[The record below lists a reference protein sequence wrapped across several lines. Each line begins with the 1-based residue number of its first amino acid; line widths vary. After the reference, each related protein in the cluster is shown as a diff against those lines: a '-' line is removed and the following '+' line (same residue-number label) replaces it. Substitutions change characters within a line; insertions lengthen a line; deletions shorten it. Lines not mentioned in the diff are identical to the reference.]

1 MQSAAYDLSRFE
13 ARASKPKKVTEQ
25 KTEQYKVVKGGKKQG
40 IFSKVSPVTAVLLAI
55 VTVSVCAFMLYTKA
69 KIDETAKA
77 ITKTNNEITQLMSEQ
92 VRLDSELN
100 AIMSR
105 GNIEQKALALGMY
118 EADKLQVEC
127 VEVNQGDRIEILAD
141 NRGIFEKISD
151 FFINLF

>member
-1 MQSAAYDLSRFE
+1 MQSMAYDLSRFE
-13 ARASKPKKVTEQ
+13 AKATKTKAVEQ
-25 KTEQYKVVKGGKKQG
+25 KANDLKVVKGKGKKNR
-40 IFSKVSPVTAVLLAI
+40 FASKISPVTAVILAVI
-55 VTVSVCAFMLYTKA
+55 TVSVCAYMLYTRA
-69 KIDETAKA
+69 KIAETTRA
-77 ITKTNNEITQLMSEQ
+77 ITRTNNEITQLMSEQ

-141 NRGIFEKISD
+141 NRNIFEKIGD

>member
-1 MQSAAYDLSRFE
+1 MQSMAYDLSRFE
-13 ARASKPKKVTEQ
+13 ARANKPKATEQ
-25 KTEQYKVVKGGKKQG
+25 KAKELKVVKGKGKK
-40 IFSKVSPVTAVLLAI
+40 SKLASSISPVTAVVLAV

-69 KIDETAKA
+69 KIDEAAKA
-77 ITKTNNEITQLMSEQ
+77 ITRTNNEITQLMSEQ

-141 NRGIFEKISD
+141 NRNIFEKIGD